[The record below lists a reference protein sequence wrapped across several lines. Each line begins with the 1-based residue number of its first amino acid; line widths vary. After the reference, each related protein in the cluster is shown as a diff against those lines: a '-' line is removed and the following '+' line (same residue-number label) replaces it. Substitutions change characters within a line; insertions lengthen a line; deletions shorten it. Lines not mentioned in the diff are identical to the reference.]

1 MLTFQIELTNNNS
14 NNNNN
19 NNNSND
25 CHNIFFQMRF
35 FLKTNYR
42 LRFTNLLNI
51 FQQFDD
57 ENALRN
63 NLYIPNIVSD
73 YTMFSNFSIFI
84 LFTKLKAR
92 CPKSSCFTFV
102 YTQLSF
108 TLMDF
113 KLANGS

>member
-19 NNNSND
+19 NNNNNSND
-25 CHNIFFQMRF
+25 YHNIFFQMRF
-35 FLKTNYR
+35 
-42 LRFTNLLNI
+42 
-51 FQQFDD
+51 
-57 ENALRN
+57 
-63 NLYIPNIVSD
+63 VSD
-73 YTMFSNFSIFI
+73 CTIFSNFSIFI

-92 CPKSSCFTFV
+92 CAKSSCFTFV